1 MRKAIQVFAV
11 LLFLIGLGLF
21 CWPYVYHGLY
31 GNRLSREISQ
41 FTRVI
46 SARPTIPVDTPAEES
61 EPAYPELLE
70 AMGEYNR
77 QLLSSN
83 QVGLTDPGGFEISD
97 FSLREYGVDSDILGF
112 VGIPALAQELPIYM
126 GASDENLAL
135 GAAWYARTS
144 LPIGGENTNT
154 VIAAHTRY
162 NGFEMF
168 RYLPELKIG
177 DDIFLT
183 SFAGRLHY
191 RVCGTAIID
200 PEEISRIVIQPGRDL
215 VTLTTCYPFPDNYQR
230 YLVYA
235 ERCEE

>member
-11 LLFLIGLGLF
+11 LLFLTGFGLF
-21 CWPYVYHGLY
+21 CWPYVYHSLY
-31 GNRLSREISQ
+31 GNRLSKEITQ
-41 FTRVI
+41 FTQVI
-46 SARPTIPVDTPAEES
+46 SPPQDAAVPTEEAPA
-61 EPAYPELLE
+61 PAYPELVK

-77 QLLSSN
+77 QLVQSN
-83 QVGLTDPGGFEISD
+83 QAGLTEKGGFEISD

-112 VGIPALAQELPIYM
+112 LRIPALDRELPIYM

-144 LPIGGENTNT
+144 LPVGGEDTNT

-168 RYLPELKIG
+168 RYLSDLKIG

-183 SFAGRLHY
+183 SFAGTLHY
-191 RVCGTAIID
+191 RVCGTAVID
-200 PEEISRIVIQPGRDL
+200 PEEISRIVIQPGREL
-215 VTLTTCYPFPDNYQR
+215 VTLTTCYPFPENYQR

-235 ERCEE
+235 ERCE